1 MCVVLNV
8 GGGKSKGRTKT
19 HTRWKFE
26 AEVTAVVVCPA
37 SVTWTLIDFC

>member
-26 AEVTAVVVCPA
+26 AEVTAVVVW
-37 SVTWTLIDFC
+37 SGVGDVGGL